1 MDPVGVVV
9 TVVVHAANIQDRD
22 GARLVVDNLHGK
34 QSHVWV
40 MWADGG
46 DAGQVVEWAQHVGG
60 WTLDSRKRPN
70 GASRFQVVP
79 KRWVVERTVAW
90 LGKYHR
96 LRKDDEARTDTS
108 EVLMDI
114 AMTPVMVRRLAHIY
128 ANDSS

>member
-1 MDPVGVVV
+1 
-9 TVVVHAANIQDRD
+9 
-22 GARLVVDNLHGK
+22 
-34 QSHVWV
+34 
-40 MWADGG
+40 
-46 DAGQVVEWAQHVGG
+46 
-60 WTLDSRKRPN
+60 
-70 GASRFQVVP
+70 VVP

-108 EVLMDI
+108 EVLMDV